1 MRFLSTIIS
10 LRQIGNYFSKILS
23 SITLISLERVVRIVH
38 LHHLIC
44 LTPEM
49 NFIYGRPWGSHS
61 VWKNFDRDF
70 RKLYLFTGSNNYK
83 LKTSQKYVE
92 YAYLENK
99 SNKFKYG
106 IGEGNKQPIS
116 YSVFS
121 AKKALSTYGA
131 HYVSRPKIKV

>member
-1 MRFLSTIIS
+1 M
-10 LRQIGNYFSKILS
+10 
-23 SITLISLERVVRIVH
+23 VD
-38 LHHLIC
+38 
-44 LTPEM
+44 PEA
-49 NFIYGRPWGSHS
+49 SHS
-61 VWKNFDRDF
+61 VWKTFDRDF

-106 IGEGNKQPIS
+106 VGEGSNQPIS
-116 YSVFS
+116 YSMFS
-121 AKKALSTYGA
+121 AKKSLSTYGA